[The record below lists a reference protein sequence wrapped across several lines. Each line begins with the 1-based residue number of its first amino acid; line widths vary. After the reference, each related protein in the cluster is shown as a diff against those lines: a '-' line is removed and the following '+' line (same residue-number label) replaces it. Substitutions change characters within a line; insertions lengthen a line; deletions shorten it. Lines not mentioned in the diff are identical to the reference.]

1 MVYIQVNTTLKN
13 FSQGNLGGSYC
24 LVYCGDGL
32 ESEITECLC
41 GKFCKWTTG
50 KPVCYDPADYEYSIY
65 GEEYEQ
71 EPMPE
76 AKVKN
81 IFQFSDLFH
90 RFIFH
95 FPIFFA
101 NNLSEDANFPV
112 DLNTYASGWSLGR
125 P

>member
-1 MVYIQVNTTLKN
+1 M
-13 FSQGNLGGSYC
+13 FQGNLGGSYC

-81 IFQFSDLFH
+81 IFEFSASQIFGLILTLTLAGDLC
-90 RFIFH
+90 
-95 FPIFFA
+95 
-101 NNLSEDANFPV
+101 
-112 DLNTYASGWSLGR
+112 
-125 P
+125 